1 MIEHMNQMIMPDF
14 LTHYYENSA
23 GPFSNL
29 SMLPIEKAEQ
39 ILEEIRGNG
48 NRFASQRS
56 SDYLKTR
63 LELEDKIRKLFE
75 AKGGQ
80 PKLKRPHYLILGT
93 CPWLKE
99 WYVDGQE
106 LQIKLVSIPESC
118 VSFTYGDSFPAMNY
132 NDGKPYRGQVYTI
145 NELGKVIKL
154 YGLPQEWN
162 SDGRGGPE
170 RYIEAQVWDDTPLK
184 EYIGASSSLYQR

>member
-1 MIEHMNQMIMPDF
+1 MTIPDF
-14 LTHYYENSA
+14 LTHYYEKSA

-29 SMLPIEKAEQ
+29 SMLPLEQAEQ
-39 ILEEIRGNG
+39 ILEGIRRDA

-56 SDYLKTR
+56 HDYLKRR

-80 PKLKRPHYLILGT
+80 PKLRRPHYMILGA
-93 CPWLKE
+93 CPWLKQ

-106 LQIKLVSIPESC
+106 LQIKLVSVRVSC

-132 NDGKPYRGQVYTI
+132 KDGKPYRGQVYI
-145 NELGKVIKL
+145 ASELEELIKRH
-154 YGLPQEWN
+154 GLPQEWN
-162 SDGRGGPE
+162 SDGSGGPE
-170 RYIEAQVWDDTPLK
+170 RYIEAQIWDNAPLQECLRGKK
-184 EYIGASSSLYQR
+184 EKTS